1 MSSLYEITILVV
13 IAAALAYALDSLRS
27 RERVRDV
34 ALAACRRAGVQLL
47 DDTVELVRVRVQRD
61 ARGRLA
67 LQREYRFEFTIDG
80 DRRRRGWVTL
90 LGRQALHLTMDTELH

>member
-1 MSSLYEITILVV
+1 MVLLVMV
-13 IAAALAYALDSLRS
+13 AALAYALDGLRS

-34 ALAACRRAGVQLL
+34 AFDACRRAGVQLL

-67 LQREYRFEFTIDG
+67 LQREYRFEFTMDG
-80 DRRRRGWVTL
+80 DRRQRGWVSL
-90 LGRQALHLTMDTELH
+90 LGRQVLHLTMSTELH